1 LRKLLLELGEQMNYD
16 HTITLIVP
24 LDALDIAKAINR
36 HLDHDDVGGFEG
48 FSTRMTKDGIEY
60 ASYSRMCDSA
70 YAQNAAM
77 LVTVAS
83 ELFDL
88 CQADTRF
95 EDKPTLEDCE
105 AFCAVAEA
113 YVDSSA
119 EGYELVISV
128 WNI

>member
-1 LRKLLLELGEQMNYD
+1 MTYN

-36 HLDHDDVGGFEG
+36 HLDSDDVGGAEG
-48 FSTRMTKDGIEY
+48 FSVRMTKDGIEY
-60 ASYSRMCDSA
+60 ASYSRLCDA
-70 YAQNAAM
+70 DYAQKAAM

-95 EDKPTLEDCE
+95 EDKPTLADCE
-105 AFCAVAEA
+105 QFCAVAEA
-113 YVDSSA
+113 YVDSTA
-119 EGYELVISV
+119 DGYELVTQEAPIL
-128 WNI
+128 

>member
-1 LRKLLLELGEQMNYD
+1 MNYD

-24 LDALDIAKAINR
+24 LTALDIAKAINR
-36 HLDHDDVGGFEG
+36 HLDNDDVGGAEG
-48 FSTRMTKDGIEY
+48 FDTRVTKDGITY
-60 ASYSRMCDSA
+60 ASYSRLCTSD

-95 EDKPTLEDCE
+95 TEKPTLAECE

-113 YVDSSA
+113 YVDCA
-119 EGYELVISV
+119 ADGYEAVQQETMLYG
-128 WNI
+128 